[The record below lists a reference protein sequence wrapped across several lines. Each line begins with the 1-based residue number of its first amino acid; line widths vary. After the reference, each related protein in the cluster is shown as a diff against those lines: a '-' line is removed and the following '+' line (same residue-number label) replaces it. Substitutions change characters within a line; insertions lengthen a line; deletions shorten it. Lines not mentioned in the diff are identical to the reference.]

1 MTAQIVTISAEEHKN
16 LKIKTDAGISFS
28 ENIHIVPV
36 VVSEFADVAANC
48 PIVFLK
54 DDNSDRMRVAAML
67 GIEVEKNLFFEDGAW
82 QGTHVP
88 MNIGRV
94 PFSFAPIGDS
104 KTLGAA
110 IDLNHHLVNEEE
122 GTPLFDEKGEPTDYF
137 KWVNSFLNN
146 LFQGEMLTHKFVD
159 ALTKHD
165 LLREFHLQIED
176 EAGGKSE
183 LVGLYTPTANLL
195 QKLSD
200 EAVLELNKEGY
211 LAATHIAIQSLSQIK
226 RLVQLNNK
234 REGTNIRGIN
244 IKMIGDEQAI
254 VE

>member
-1 MTAQIVTISAEEHKN
+1 MTTNIVAVSAEEHKN

-28 ENIHIVPV
+28 ENIHIIPV

-48 PIVFLK
+48 PIIFVK
-54 DDNSDRMRVAAML
+54 DEKSDRMRVAAML

-82 QGTHVP
+82 QATHVP
-88 MNIGRV
+88 LNIGRV
-94 PFSFAPIGDS
+94 PFSFAPLDES

-110 IDLNHHLVNEEE
+110 IDLNHKLVSEEE

-146 LFQGEMLTHKFVD
+146 LFQGEMITQKFTD
-159 ALTKHD
+159 ELAKHD

-176 EAGGKSE
+176 ESGTKSE
-183 LVGLYTPTANLL
+183 LVGLFTPSANLL

-200 EAVLELNKEGY
+200 TAILELSKSGY
-211 LAATHIAIQSLSQIK
+211 LAALHVAIQSMAQVK
-226 RLVQLNNK
+226 RLVQLHNK
-234 REGTNIRGIN
+234 REGTNIRGVN
-244 IKMIGDEQAI
+244 IKMIGDEQPI
-254 VE
+254 VQ